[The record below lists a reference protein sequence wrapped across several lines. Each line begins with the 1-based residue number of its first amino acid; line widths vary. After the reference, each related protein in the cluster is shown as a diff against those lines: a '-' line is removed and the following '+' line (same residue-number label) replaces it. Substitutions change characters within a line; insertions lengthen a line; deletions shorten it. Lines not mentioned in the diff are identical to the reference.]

1 MSRLLENSPE
11 YRDAQISRNTF
22 NKNDTYN
29 VSHPDALSDG
39 DEIGKGELNSQVGS
53 LTDIK
58 SKERMVAKNIYN
70 QNNEYNI
77 SNA

>member
-11 YRDAQISRNTF
+11 FRDANITRNTYD
-22 NKNDTYN
+22 KNENYN
-29 VSHPDALSDG
+29 ISHPNALSDG
-39 DEIGKGELNSQVGS
+39 DDLGKGRLNDQVGS
-53 LTDIK
+53 LTDN
-58 SKERMVAKNIYN
+58 KEKEKMLAKNIYN